1 MKYFIGILIGGACG
15 FFIGYAW
22 NKFQKKEKS
31 HSPKLNVSSYLVQI
45 GELRVYRA
53 YMKEIVTSVDH
64 VWGDIGKKYFSW
76 MLSEKKLAMVFEFE
90 VDFVYNLLSKDFKV
104 IDDGKGISIKMPKC
118 KYDVKI
124 KDFYFYDEQGTR
136 LKILPEFLS
145 SLFDGGVSED
155 EKNELVKMAIKQVE
169 EISKIVAMKIQLDV
183 DSTTK
188 ETIKNLLV
196 GFNKRIDS
204 FNFYEN
210 NVSQDQVNIENPG
223 LLEEKLTNIKI

>member
-1 MKYFIGILIGGACG
+1 MKYLIGVLIGSVIG
-15 FFIGYAW
+15 FLLGFIWY
-22 NKFQKKEKS
+22 QKKSKIKQ
-31 HSPKLNVSSYLVQI
+31 SPVKFNVGSYLTRI

-64 VWGDIGKKYFSW
+64 VWGEIGKKYFSW

-90 VDFVYNLLSKDFKV
+90 VDFVYNLFSKDFKV
-104 IDDGKGISIKMPKC
+104 EQNQSGLTVKMPRC

-145 SLFDGGVSED
+145 SIFDGGVSED

-169 EISKIVAMKIQLDV
+169 EIAKKVAKNIQSDV
-183 DSTTK
+183 DKTTK
-188 ETIKNLLV
+188 ATINNLIM
-196 GFNKRIDS
+196 GFNEHIDS
-204 FNFYEN
+204 FKFNEKN
-210 NVSQDQVNIENPG
+210 ISDEQVHIENPG
-223 LLEEKLTNIKI
+223 LLEEKITKR

>member
-1 MKYFIGILIGGACG
+1 MKYFIGILIGGAGG
-15 FFIGYAW
+15 FLIGFIW
-22 NKFQKKEKS
+22 NKLQKKETPSSIKV
-31 HSPKLNVSSYLVQI
+31 NVSSYLVRI

-90 VDFVYNLLSKDFKV
+90 VDFVYNLLSEDFKV
-104 IDDGKGISIKMPKC
+104 IENSKSISITMPKC

-145 SLFDGGVSED
+145 SIFDGGVSED
-155 EKNELVKMAIKQVE
+155 EKNELVRMAITQVE
-169 EISKIVAMKIQLDV
+169 KISKKVAENFQPEV
-183 DSTTK
+183 DNRTK
-188 ETIKNLLV
+188 ETIKNMLL
-196 GFNKRIDS
+196 GLNAHIES
-204 FNFYEN
+204 FKFHD
-210 NVSQDQVNIENPG
+210 VSVADDQINIENPD
-223 LLEEKLTNIKI
+223 LLEKKLKKEED

>member
-1 MKYFIGILIGGACG
+1 MKYLIGVLIGSVIG
-15 FFIGYAW
+15 FLLGFIWY
-22 NKFQKKEKS
+22 QKKSKIKQ
-31 HSPKLNVSSYLVQI
+31 SPVKFNVGSYLTRI

-64 VWGDIGKKYFSW
+64 VWGEIGKKYFSW

-90 VDFVYNLLSKDFKV
+90 VDFVYNLFSKDFKV
-104 IDDGKGISIKMPKC
+104 EQNQGGLTVKMPRC

-145 SLFDGGVSED
+145 SIFDGGVSED

-169 EISKIVAMKIQLDV
+169 EIAKKVAKNIQSDV
-183 DSTTK
+183 DKTTK
-188 ETIKNLLV
+188 ATINNLIM
-196 GFNKRIDS
+196 GFNEHIDS
-204 FNFYEN
+204 FKFNEKN
-210 NVSQDQVNIENPG
+210 ISDEQVHIENPG
-223 LLEEKLTNIKI
+223 LLEEKLTKR

>member
-1 MKYFIGILIGGACG
+1 MKYLIGVLIGSVIG
-15 FFIGYAW
+15 FLLGFIWY
-22 NKFQKKEKS
+22 QKKSKTKQN
-31 HSPKLNVSSYLVQI
+31 PVKFNVGSYLTRI

-64 VWGDIGKKYFSW
+64 VWGEIGKKYFSW

-90 VDFVYNLLSKDFKV
+90 VDFVYNLFSKNFKV
-104 IDDGKGISIKMPKC
+104 EQNHNGLSVTMPRC

-145 SLFDGGVSED
+145 SIFDGGVSED

-169 EISKIVAMKIQLDV
+169 EIAKKVAKNIQSDV
-183 DSTTK
+183 DTTTRA
-188 ETIKNLLV
+188 TINNLII
-196 GFNKRIDS
+196 GFDEHIDS
-204 FNFYEN
+204 FKFNEKN
-210 NVSQDQVNIENPG
+210 ISDEQVHIENPG
-223 LLEEKLTNIKI
+223 LLEEKLTKR

>member
-1 MKYFIGILIGGACG
+1 MKYLIGVLIGSVIG
-15 FFIGYAW
+15 FLLGFIWY
-22 NKFQKKEKS
+22 QKKSKTKQN
-31 HSPKLNVSSYLVQI
+31 PVKFNVGSYLTRI

-64 VWGDIGKKYFSW
+64 VWGEIGKKYFSW

-90 VDFVYNLLSKDFKV
+90 VDFVYNLFSKNFKV
-104 IDDGKGISIKMPKC
+104 EQNQNGLSVTMPRC

-145 SLFDGGVSED
+145 SIFDGGVSED

-169 EISKIVAMKIQLDV
+169 EIAKKVAKNIQSDV
-183 DSTTK
+183 DKTTK
-188 ETIKNLLV
+188 ATINNLIM
-196 GFNKRIDS
+196 GFNEHIDS
-204 FNFYEN
+204 FKFNEKN
-210 NVSQDQVNIENPG
+210 ISDEQVHIENPG
-223 LLEEKLTNIKI
+223 LLEEKITKR

>member
-1 MKYFIGILIGGACG
+1 MKYLIGVLIGSVIG
-15 FFIGYAW
+15 FLLGFIWY
-22 NKFQKKEKS
+22 QKKSKIKQN
-31 HSPKLNVSSYLVQI
+31 PVKFDVGSYLARI

-64 VWGDIGKKYFSW
+64 VWGEIGKKYFSW

-90 VDFVYNLLSKDFKV
+90 VDFVYNLFSKNFKV
-104 IDDGKGISIKMPKC
+104 EQNQNGLSVTMPRC

-145 SLFDGGVSED
+145 SIFDGGVSED

-169 EISKIVAMKIQLDV
+169 EIAKKVAKNIQSDV
-183 DSTTK
+183 DKTTRA
-188 ETIKNLLV
+188 TINNLIM
-196 GFNKRIDS
+196 GFNEHIDS
-204 FNFYEN
+204 FKFNEKNKKFYSRE
-210 NVSQDQVNIENPG
+210 IF
-223 LLEEKLTNIKI
+223 

>member
-1 MKYFIGILIGGACG
+1 MKYLIGVLIGSVIG
-15 FFIGYAW
+15 FLLGFIWY
-22 NKFQKKEKS
+22 QKKSKTKQ
-31 HSPKLNVSSYLVQI
+31 SPVKFNVGSYLTRI

-64 VWGDIGKKYFSW
+64 VWGEIGKKYFSW

-90 VDFVYNLLSKDFKV
+90 VDFVYNLFSKNFKV
-104 IDDGKGISIKMPKC
+104 EQNQNGLSVTMPRC

-145 SLFDGGVSED
+145 SIFDGGVSED

-169 EISKIVAMKIQLDV
+169 EIAKKVAKNIQSDV
-183 DSTTK
+183 DKTTRA
-188 ETIKNLLV
+188 TINNLIM
-196 GFNKRIDS
+196 GFNEHIDS
-204 FNFYEN
+204 FKFNEKN
-210 NVSQDQVNIENPG
+210 ISDGQVHIENPG
-223 LLEEKLTNIKI
+223 LLEEKLTKR

>member
-1 MKYFIGILIGGACG
+1 MKYLIGVLIGSVIG
-15 FFIGYAW
+15 FLLGFIWY
-22 NKFQKKEKS
+22 QKKSKTKQ
-31 HSPKLNVSSYLVQI
+31 SPVKFNVGSYLTRI

-64 VWGDIGKKYFSW
+64 VWGEIGKKYFSW

-90 VDFVYNLLSKDFKV
+90 VDFVYNLFSKNFKV
-104 IDDGKGISIKMPKC
+104 EQNQNSLSVTMPRC

-145 SLFDGGVSED
+145 SIFDGGVSED

-169 EISKIVAMKIQLDV
+169 EIAKKVAKNIQSDV
-183 DSTTK
+183 DKTTRV
-188 ETIKNLLV
+188 TINNLIM
-196 GFNKRIDS
+196 GFNEHIDS
-204 FNFYEN
+204 IKFNEKN
-210 NVSQDQVNIENPG
+210 ISDEQVHIENPG
-223 LLEEKLTNIKI
+223 LLEEKLTKR

>member
-1 MKYFIGILIGGACG
+1 MKYLIGVLIGSVIG
-15 FFIGYAW
+15 FLLGFIWY
-22 NKFQKKEKS
+22 QKKSKTKQ
-31 HSPKLNVSSYLVQI
+31 SPVKFNVGSYLTRI

-64 VWGDIGKKYFSW
+64 VWGEIGKKYFSW

-90 VDFVYNLLSKDFKV
+90 VDFVYNLFSKNFKV
-104 IDDGKGISIKMPKC
+104 EQNQNGLSVTMPRC

-145 SLFDGGVSED
+145 SIFDGGVSED

-169 EISKIVAMKIQLDV
+169 EIAKKVAKNIQSDV
-183 DSTTK
+183 DKTTRA
-188 ETIKNLLV
+188 TINNLIM
-196 GFNKRIDS
+196 GFDEDIDS
-204 FNFYEN
+204 FKFNEKN
-210 NVSQDQVNIENPG
+210 ISDEQVHIENPG
-223 LLEEKLTNIKI
+223 LLEEKLSKR